1 MHRYAQPSVAD
12 AVEVKPSVLGERAEV
27 LGALA
32 LVIGDTDRLNSA
44 DIAALPNPVG
54 ERTA

>member
-1 MHRYAQPSVAD
+1 
-12 AVEVKPSVLGERAEV
+12 VLGERAEV

-44 DIAALPNPVG
+44 DIAALPDPIG